1 LGLKEKIMRKEFELT
16 DEQLD
21 KLYNASK
28 PTMCIMIGNYI
39 PRTPQENANLAWQIL
54 GNELGFIWDTA
65 KPVEGKGNKYFTAE
79 VKE

>member
-1 LGLKEKIMRKEFELT
+1 MRKEFELT

-21 KLYNASK
+21 KLYNACK
-28 PTMCIMIGNYI
+28 PTMCIMIGNCI

-54 GNELGFIWDTA
+54 GNELGFIWDTV
-65 KPVEGKGNKYFTAE
+65 KPVEGKGDKYFTAE